1 MLADERRFRI
11 SELLS
16 RQRTGSASELKDL
29 LGVTTATIRRDL
41 AALERK
47 GLLVRSH
54 GGAVSKSPTTNFQPS
69 YETLVRSNRWEKQA
83 IAAEAA
89 KRILGGGTIF
99 PEGRTTVSETTF

>member
-1 MLADERRFRI
+1 MLADERLFRI

-16 RQRTGSASELKDL
+16 QQRTVSASDLRDL

-41 AALERK
+41 VDLECK

-69 YETLVRSNRWEKQA
+69 YETLGRSNREENRQSRRKPQD
-83 IAAEAA
+83 
-89 KRILGGGTIF
+89 
-99 PEGRTTVSETTF
+99 